1 MITILIHIASRSCT
15 PIYSLSIFGAT
26 IWTGGHLV
34 LAFTVLPR
42 VLRQRDPAALLK
54 FESEFEKIGIPAL
67 VVQVLTGIWLAQRIV
82 PFGQWFELATPQS
95 RVIVLKLAL
104 LKGTALFAV
113 DARLRLIPNL
123 NEHNLV
129 ALAWH
134 VWPVTLLSVLFVI
147 AGVGF
152 RFGWG

>member
-1 MITILIHIASRSCT
+1 MYPTLLALHV
-15 PIYSLSIFGAT
+15 LGAT
-26 IWTGGHLV
+26 VWTGGHLV
-34 LAFTVLPR
+34 LALAVLPR
-42 VLRQRDPAALLK
+42 ALKERSPKTLLA
-54 FESEFEKIGIPAL
+54 FESGFEEIGIPAL
-67 VVQVLTGIWLAQRIV
+67 LVQVLTGLGLAQRIV
-82 PFGQWFELATPQS
+82 RAGERFELATPQA
-95 RVIVLKLAL
+95 RLIVLKLAL
-104 LKGTALFAV
+104 LAATALLAV

-123 NEHNLV
+123 TERNLV

>member
-1 MITILIHIASRSCT
+1 MYPTLLALHV
-15 PIYSLSIFGAT
+15 LGAT
-26 IWTGGHLV
+26 VWTGGHLV
-34 LAFTVLPR
+34 LALAVLPR
-42 VLRQRDPAALLK
+42 ALKERSPKTLLA
-54 FESEFEKIGIPAL
+54 FESGFEKIGIPAL
-67 VVQVLTGIWLAQRIV
+67 LVQVLTGLGLAQRIV
-82 PFGQWFELATPQS
+82 RAGEWFELATPQA
-95 RVIVLKLAL
+95 RLIVLKLAL
-104 LKGTALFAV
+104 LAATALLAV

-123 NEHNLV
+123 TERNLV